1 MNLSNFSPICGTE
14 VPNFL
19 IFDFSVA
26 PPLLFYAYIP
36 IILTTIFLSIFILK
50 TDKYST
56 RSKLF
61 FGISVSLAL
70 WIINIIMQWVTS
82 YHTILLFAWQLTALF
97 EVSLFLFSLYFF
109 LVYLRNGYDIS
120 IGVKWLIS
128 IPFIITALLTPTTL
142 NISQYDIENCEGVI
156 GQLWFLIYYV
166 FEPFV
171 IVLIT
176 LLGINYITRR
186 VTGSLPSQKEAILM
200 TSGLVVFLLT
210 FLLSNVAGE
219 LTKTYEIN
227 LLGPIGL
234 LIFLV
239 LLAYQFVKYKIFNT
253 GIIATEALVTALV
266 IMIGSMLFFSRS
278 TINIVL
284 ISISLVLVTIGGS
297 FLIRSVR
304 SEIQQREQ
312 ITKLASDLQ
321 TANLRLKDLDKMKT
335 EFVSI
340 ASHQLRS
347 PLTSIRGYTSMLLE
361 GSYGKLPVKAAE
373 VISKISD
380 SSKYMALSIEDYL
393 NVSRIEAGNMRY
405 EMSDFNA
412 KELVEKIVDEMRPI
426 AIKKGL
432 VMVFR
437 SDCNGSCAIHADIG
451 KTRQIVMNLLDNSMK
466 YTPKGT
472 ITVVVHDDVKK
483 KILSISVQDTGVG
496 MSAETIDTLFEK
508 FVRAK
513 NANCVNVTGTGLGL
527 YVAKKM
533 TTEMGAKIWTESE
546 GEGKGSTFHV
556 EFALLPGK
564 PKALK

>member
-61 FGISVSLAL
+61 FGISASLAL

-97 EVSLFLFSLYFF
+97 EVSLFIFSLYFF
-109 LVYLRNGYDIS
+109 LVYLRNGSDIS
-120 IGVKWLIS
+120 VGVKWLIS
-128 IPFIITALLTPTTL
+128 IPLIITALLTPTTL

-171 IVLIT
+171 IVLIA
-176 LLGINYITRR
+176 LLGVNYITRR
-186 VTGSLPSQKEAILM
+186 VTGSSPSQKEAILM

-234 LIFLV
+234 FVFLI

-278 TINIVL
+278 TINIIL
-284 ISISLVLVTIGGS
+284 ISVSLVLVTIGGS
-297 FLIRSVR
+297 FLIKSVR
-304 SEIQQREQ
+304 SEIRQREQ
-312 ITKLASDLQ
+312 ITKLAQDLQ
-321 TANLRLKDLDKMKT
+321 NANLRLKDLDKMKT

-405 EMSDFNA
+405 ELSDFNA

-472 ITVVVHDDVKK
+472 ITVVVHDNVKK
-483 KILSISVQDTGVG
+483 KILSITVQDTGVG
-496 MSAETIDTLFEK
+496 MSAETMETLFEK

-533 TTEMGAKIWTESE
+533 VTEMGAKIWMESE

-556 EFALLPGK
+556 EFPLIPGK
-564 PKALK
+564 SKPR

>member
-14 VPNFL
+14 VPIFL

-36 IILTTIFLSIFILK
+36 IILTTIFLSIFILR

-120 IGVKWLIS
+120 VGVKWLIS

-200 TSGLVVFLLT
+200 TSGLVVFLFT

-278 TINIVL
+278 TVNIIL
-284 ISISLVLVTIGGS
+284 IAISLVLVTIGGS

-312 ITKLASDLQ
+312 ITKLAADLQ

-437 SDCNGSCAIHADIG
+437 SDCNGSCMIHADIG

-472 ITVVVHDDVKK
+472 ITVVVHDNVKK
-483 KILSISVQDTGVG
+483 KILSITVQDTGVG
-496 MSAETIDTLFEK
+496 MSEETMETLFEK

-533 TTEMGAKIWTESE
+533 VTEMGAKIWMESE

-564 PKALK
+564 PKLVK